1 MATLYFDKLVIRSF
15 KAYRTEQTINF
26 ERMGHGLW
34 FVSGQ
39 NLRHKRLGSN
49 GAAKSTIFDCIS
61 WVLYGQTIKG
71 AKTTDVRGWE
81 SKEPPEAE
89 LTVCVDRGS
98 GHDLYVIKRKGVT
111 NGLWIDGKGATQDDV
126 DQLIGLAYP
135 VFLHTIVFGQ
145 GKDLFFDLQ
154 PTKKMAVLSETL
166 NLDKWDVRIKLAR
179 DRTTKLQAEWAE
191 MDGEL
196 RGLDRLIETHEK
208 SLDDLKA
215 KSRAWEDERAEA
227 NERRAKDIADRERVL
242 VKVQDELDKADLAY
256 DGAETELRASQ
267 KALDRVLAN
276 ISESGEA
283 ANKCAVTRE
292 SARRALDDKEKAR
305 EDLLMLGGDNCP
317 KCGQALDGKAL
328 ARHRKELDR
337 EIDKLADAYDAA
349 TRRWRA
355 ATDVVAQLRKEESR
369 VRADITTFRDKSN
382 DAIDARTRA
391 QSKVN
396 EAKAALAF
404 TKSAKVTSEEK
415 DNPYASLIATA
426 RKDLAK
432 AKADSKAT
440 EKDMVKVDRK
450 MNRTRYWIDGFKQ
463 VRLYLIEDTLAE
475 LEAITQTMLSSVGL
489 DDWRIQYSIEKENK
503 SGTTASGIN
512 VSIYQ
517 PDIDKPIKW
526 ELFSGG
532 EGQRLRL
539 VGAFAL
545 ADVLLRRAGVD
556 CDFMVFDEPTR
567 HLSPE
572 GVRDTIEM
580 LIDEARRRQ
589 IFYVDHQAVENRR
602 FAGRLVVTRSAEGP
616 SIRVVA

>member
-1 MATLYFDKLVIRSF
+1 LYFDKLEIVSF
-15 KAYRTEQTINF
+15 KAYRQPQTINF
-26 ERMGHGLW
+26 EKMGNGLW
-34 FVSGQ
+34 FVSGV

-49 GAAKSTIFDCIS
+49 GAAKSSIFDCIA

-71 AKTTDVRGWE
+71 TKTTDVRGWE
-81 SKEPPEAE
+81 SKDPPEAS
-89 LTVCVDRGS
+89 LTVCVDRYA

-111 NGLWIDGKGATQDDV
+111 NGLWIDGKGATQEDV
-126 DQLIGLAYP
+126 DRLIGLTYP
-135 VFLHTIVFGQ
+135 VFLHTIIFGQ
-145 GKDLFFDLQ
+145 GKDLFFDLP

-166 NLDKWDVRIKLAR
+166 ILDKWDDRIKLAR
-179 DRTTKLQAEWAE
+179 DRTAKLQAEWAE

-227 NERRAKDIADRERVL
+227 NERRVKDIADKERVL
-242 VKVQDELDKADLAY
+242 VKVQDELDAADLAY
-256 DGAETELRASQ
+256 DSAETELRASQ
-267 KALDRVLAN
+267 KALDRILEN
-276 ISESGEA
+276 ISESGKMANSA
-283 ANKCAVTRE
+283 AVEYQSIKRE
-292 SARRALDDKEKAR
+292 YDDKETAIKN
-305 EDLLMLGGDNCP
+305 LLDGDTCP
-317 KCGQALDGKAL
+317 SCGQELDRKAI
-328 ARHRKELDR
+328 ARHRKELDK
-337 EIDKLADAYDAA
+337 ELDVLDAKYEHSRDVWKAA
-349 TRRWRA
+349 R
-355 ATDVVAQLRKEESR
+355 DVVDQLRKDEAR
-369 VRADITTFRDKSN
+369 TRTDIKTFRDKSN

-404 TKSAKVTSEEK
+404 TKTAKETSEDK
-415 DNPYASLIATA
+415 DNPYASLIAKT
-426 RKDLAK
+426 RKDLGK
-432 AKADSKAT
+432 AKADAKAT
-440 EKDMVKVDRK
+440 EKEMVKVDRK
-450 MNRTRYWIDGFKQ
+450 MNRTKYWIDGFKQ

-475 LEAITQTMLSSVGL
+475 LEAVTQTMLSSVGL
-489 DDWRIQYSIEKENK
+489 DDWRVQYSIEKENK
-503 SGTTASGIN
+503 NGSTASGIN
-512 VSIYQ
+512 VNIYQ

-572 GVRDTIEM
+572 GVRDTIE
-580 LIDEARRRQ
+580 LLVDEARRRQ

-602 FAGRLVVTRSAEGP
+602 FAGRLVVTRGPEGP